1 MEKVTTKRLAL
12 YSGRTHPEL
21 AHEVAT
27 HLNIELGHDNLVEF
41 ANGEIRCRFGE
52 SIRGSDVFVI
62 QSHYGI
68 DDRSVNDSIMEHLI
82 MIDAAYRAS
91 AKRIT
96 AVCPFYGYAR
106 QDRKAEG
113 REPITARLVADM
125 FKAAGAKRMISIDL
139 HSGQIQ
145 GFFDGP
151 VDHLTAMPVLE
162 GYLRTHAKAPVIVSP
177 DAGRIKVAERMA
189 QHLGDCGADLAF
201 IYKRRPKGTANVAE
215 ATEVMGDVAGRLC
228 VITDDMIDTAGT
240 ICAAAELLMERGA
253 REVWAM
259 ATHGV
264 LSGPAIDR
272 LKNSPLER
280 IVLTNTLP
288 LPSEKQL
295 DKIEVLSV
303 APLIAEALGAVFDD
317 TSVSDIFDGENARL
331 TPVVTLPDVRP
342 PATEKC
348 LESRAERTIRGP
360 EPWLQADPTELGPIS
375 IVWRSILGIF
385 REAVPC
391 RAGHHPLRG
400 HVRCGHDAGRGSPAR
415 GGDTAAV
422 GRRAR
427 VVDGVGGTSS
437 TKRHSRRTC
446 AGRPSTGFPRAHI
459 HGALRRGG
467 PGVRRPWI
475 PERRDSRTPL
485 WTTEDADDTNRA
497 HRSAHV
503 SVRRSVVHRSP
514 SNPVVRRRS

>member
-21 AHEVAT
+21 AQEVAT

-41 ANGEIRCRFGE
+41 SNGEVRCRFGE
-52 SIRGSDVFVI
+52 SIRGSDVFII
-62 QSHYGI
+62 QSHYGV
-68 DDRSVNDSIMEHLI
+68 DNHSVNDSIMEHLI

-113 REPITARLVADM
+113 REPITARLIADM

-145 GFFDGP
+145 GFFEGP

-162 GYLRTHAKAPVIVSP
+162 QYVRTHATAPVIVSP

-189 QHLGDCGADLAF
+189 QHLGDIGADLAF
-201 IYKRRPKGTANVAE
+201 IYKRRPKGTMNVAE
-215 ATEVMGDVAGRLC
+215 ATEVMGDVEGRLC

-240 ICAAAELLMERGA
+240 ICAAAELLVQRGA
-253 REVWAM
+253 SEVWAM

-272 LKNSPLER
+272 LKNAPVER
-280 IVLTNTLP
+280 VVLTNTLP

-317 TSVSDIFDGENARL
+317 TSVSEIFDGENLA
-331 TPVVTLPDVRP
+331 
-342 PATEKC
+342 
-348 LESRAERTIRGP
+348 
-360 EPWLQADPTELGPIS
+360 
-375 IVWRSILGIF
+375 
-385 REAVPC
+385 
-391 RAGHHPLRG
+391 
-400 HVRCGHDAGRGSPAR
+400 
-415 GGDTAAV
+415 
-422 GRRAR
+422 
-427 VVDGVGGTSS
+427 
-437 TKRHSRRTC
+437 
-446 AGRPSTGFPRAHI
+446 
-459 HGALRRGG
+459 
-467 PGVRRPWI
+467 
-475 PERRDSRTPL
+475 
-485 WTTEDADDTNRA
+485 
-497 HRSAHV
+497 
-503 SVRRSVVHRSP
+503 
-514 SNPVVRRRS
+514 